1 MKFTSPNLAQNMKN
15 NRNYRIATPLFLWG
29 LAVSAVIVGEFAGW
43 NEGLNQGGFGGML
56 AATLIISL
64 MFGCLSATYA
74 ELATAMPFSGGA
86 FGYSRAAFNPTTAFI
101 TGVAQLIEYIATLAT
116 VLASIQITTQN
127 LLEHYYGIHTP
138 VFGTWIFYI
147 LIFAFLNIWDSRMFY
162 KSALVLSLLSLGA
175 LVFFFIKALPFFNID
190 LLLNIPPIEGGT
202 KWLPKGIVGVAWC
215 LPFAIWLYVVLEIIA
230 LAPEDSSNAKM
241 AIPKAF
247 YAAFVTILIF
257 SMLVLFLVPG
267 VGLGAS
273 DIADRNNSYRIALE
287 HVTAHQLPAFILFVM
302 VISGPL
308 AGYHSTVFAAAK
320 VMFSLGRAGYLP
332 KKLAD
337 VSEKRQTPHIAILC
351 VSAAVLLIL
360 ICINEF
366 TNPRES
372 VPILLNMAVLGAII
386 SYAMTFISYI
396 KLSVKYP
403 SMKKPYSSPLGVTGA
418 MAGLIIAVVT
428 TILMFTHTVFLNAL
442 SVCVLIILISLAYF
456 VAIKKNKIN
465 VEAPEEAYAHHL
477 QKSHHIEE

>member
-1 MKFTSPNLAQNMKN
+1 MKSNT
-15 NRNYRIATPLFLWG
+15 NYRIATPIFLWG

-56 AATLIISL
+56 AAALIISL

-86 FGYSRAAFNPTTAFI
+86 FGYSRAAFNPSVAFL
-101 TGVAQLIEYIATLAT
+101 TGVAQIIEYVATLAT
-116 VLASIQITTQN
+116 VLASIQITTQH
-127 LLEHYYGIHTP
+127 LFESYYQIHLP
-138 VFGTWIFYI
+138 MFGTWIFFLI
-147 LIFAFLNIWDSRMFY
+147 IFALLNIWDARVFY
-162 KSALVLSLLSLGA
+162 KSALILSVLSLCA
-175 LVFFFIKALPFFNID
+175 LVFFFIKAVPEFKMD
-190 LLLNIPPIEGGT
+190 LLLNIPFADGGT
-202 KWLPKGIVGVAWC
+202 KWLPKGIMGVAWC

-230 LAPEDSSNAKM
+230 LAPEDSSNAKV

-247 YAAFVTILIF
+247 YASFFTILIF

-267 VGLGAS
+267 VGLGAA
-273 DIADRNNSYRIALE
+273 DIANRNNSYRIALE
-287 HVTAHQLPAFILFVM
+287 HVTGYQLPAFILFVM

-332 KKLAD
+332 KQLSRM
-337 VSEKRQTPHIAILC
+337 SEKRQTPHIAIVC
-351 VSAAVLLIL
+351 TSIAVFLIL

-366 TNPRES
+366 TDPRSS

-396 KLSVKYP
+396 ALSVKYP
-403 SMKKPYSSPLGVTGA
+403 SMKRSYKSPLGVTGA
-418 MAGLIIAVVT
+418 MAGLIIASIT
-428 TILMFTHTVFLNAL
+428 TLLMFTHTVFVTAL
-442 SVCVLIILISLAYF
+442 GLCVLLMVLSLAYF
-456 VAIKKNKIN
+456 QLAGKKSIC
-465 VEAPEEAYAHHL
+465 VDAPEEAFARHL
-477 QKSHHIEE
+477 HKSHNNDE